1 MLKSVVALVR
11 TRLKTP
17 FKLKKVQYE
26 NENVINNTS
35 TEGFVRLLTTGS
47 QG

>member
-17 FKLKKVQYE
+17 FKLKKVQ

-47 QG
+47 QD